1 MDEQN
6 QNGAGGLDQF
16 IDELIGDKAND
27 LSQDALLELKKGIA
41 VELDDAL
48 NRAVL
53 NKLSDKALEEIEGHI
68 DDDPAVLSQ
77 FILTKATEENL
88 DLNAITLDTMLQFR
102 ALYTG
107 EVLADDLDSD
117 DEDDEEEDDEQVD
130 SAEEDE

>member
-53 NKLSDKALEEIEGHI
+53 NKLSDKALEEIESHI

-107 EVLADDLDSD
+107 EVSPEDLDDSY
-117 DEDDEEEDDEQVD
+117 DEDDDDEQVD